1 MTAETP
7 PPPNISFL
15 FSKSAVVV
23 KEVTSKPSGYAAPVI
38 IENTV
43 EEKKKNTFI
52 ST

>member
-1 MTAETP
+1 MTTENP
-7 PPPNISFL
+7 PPTNISFL

-23 KEVTSKPSGYAAPVI
+23 KEVTSKPSGYAASGI

-43 EEKKKNTFI
+43 EKKNNTFI